1 MTGKI
6 CGTGSWAPDRVWD
19 NNDLAK
25 MVETS
30 DQWIRERTG
39 VVQRHIAKEDE
50 DTVTMAAGAALKA
63 LEDAEMKAEEID
75 LILVATISPTEIMP
89 CVACGVQER
98 LGAEKATCFDLNGAC
113 TGSLLA
119 LNTAQA
125 YLAQGI
131 YRNALVI
138 GAEKLSG
145 LTDWTDRGTCIL
157 FGDGA
162 GAVVLRAEE
171 GGSYAQVTHSI
182 GKKGGALTLQSRNQI
197 RYENDPKAKETY
209 IQMNGKEVFSFAV
222 SKVPEAVKELLS
234 REHVSCEDIGR
245 VKIPALLRK
254 YTGKQLEFDHIA
266 GLDRIERPITD
277 YALIIQCGGCMI
289 TATQLRHRLQPAID
303 ARIPVSNYGMTI
315 AWLQGIFDRATQ
327 VFTCY
332 RPNPSV

>member
-131 YRNALVI
+131 YRNALKRIDRCYYLHFIFLLYDFYV
-138 GAEKLSG
+138 KLIS
-145 LTDWTDRGTCIL
+145 
-157 FGDGA
+157 
-162 GAVVLRAEE
+162 VL
-171 GGSYAQVTHSI
+171 SV
-182 GKKGGALTLQSRNQI
+182 L
-197 RYENDPKAKETY
+197 
-209 IQMNGKEVFSFAV
+209 SFR
-222 SKVPEAVKELLS
+222 VPE
-234 REHVSCEDIGR
+234 
-245 VKIPALLRK
+245 
-254 YTGKQLEFDHIA
+254 T
-266 GLDRIERPITD
+266 
-277 YALIIQCGGCMI
+277 
-289 TATQLRHRLQPAID
+289 
-303 ARIPVSNYGMTI
+303 
-315 AWLQGIFDRATQ
+315 
-327 VFTCY
+327 
-332 RPNPSV
+332 